1 MNFHRIH
8 HFFLSL
14 LTPPVNKE
22 NLTAYYSS
30 ASDGELSRLKPS
42 ELTPEALPLWKAE
55 MARRQAARRTKAM
68 VK

>member
-1 MNFHRIH
+1 M
-8 HFFLSL
+8 
-14 LTPPVNKE
+14 NKE